1 MSYPILPSKL
11 KNLTTTTLLFVL
23 LSFSNDLFGQK
34 DIIVVGDIQIKEV
47 LIPMKDGIKLAADLY
62 LPVNMKNNERLPVI
76 LEYLPYRKDESRP
89 SRLGTFHYFVEHGY
103 IVARV
108 DIRGTGRS
116 EGALNSAGRAD
127 NFPMTETDCGN
138 LTQAA

>member
-1 MSYPILPSKL
+1 MPHTRVLDKHVSLSSSV
-11 KNLTTTTLLFVL
+11 LLFVL
-23 LSFSNDLFGQK
+23 LTFPTAVLAQASA
-34 DIIVVGDIQIKEV
+34 IVAGEVQIEEA

-89 SRLGTFHYFVEHGY
+89 SRLGTFHYFVEQGI
-103 IVARV
+103 IVVRV

-116 EGALNSAGRAD
+116 EGQLVDG
-127 NFPMTETDCGN
+127 EY
-138 LTQAA
+138 